1 ANNDGGILND
11 GVETGD
17 APDDDLYSKDG
28 EVFVI
33 YDNDGR
39 PAAAVWEGMTDAE
52 KDRMLS
58 DLSDTDQSRIVGVNE
73 DDKGKVTIT
82 KYNLRDTE
90 ARDDEFDVDRGSS
103 VTVTAPDLLEND
115 RVLQDENGGA
125 SNITDV
131 KSDYEGVTWNP
142 ETGEVTVATSK
153 LPEAVDEIEFESTI
167 RHDQGD
173 RNKSGNTSEST
184 GKVTVKVRDEDG
196 SDGKGDEDTGDE
208 NEGQMALASAK
219 ADTL

>member
-1 ANNDGGILND
+1 KATATADDHAGGRVRHP
-11 GVETGD
+11 GESGA
-17 APDDDLYSKDG
+17 APDDDRYAKDG
-28 EVFVI
+28 QLFVI
-33 YDNDGR
+33 YANDGR

-103 VTVTAPDLLEND
+103 VTINAPDLLEND

-142 ETGEVTVATSK
+142 ETGEVTVET
-153 LPEAVDEIEFESTI
+153 
-167 RHDQGD
+167 
-173 RNKSGNTSEST
+173 
-184 GKVTVKVRDEDG
+184 
-196 SDGKGDEDTGDE
+196 
-208 NEGQMALASAK
+208 
-219 ADTL
+219 